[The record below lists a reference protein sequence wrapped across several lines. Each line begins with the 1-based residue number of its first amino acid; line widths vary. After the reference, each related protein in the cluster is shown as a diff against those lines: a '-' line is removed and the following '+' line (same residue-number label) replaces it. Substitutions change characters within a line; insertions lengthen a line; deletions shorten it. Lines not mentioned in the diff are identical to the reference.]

1 VINTIDPLGGSW
13 FVEQMTQRMVDGAF
27 EYFRRID
34 ELGGMVEAIEAG
46 FPQREI
52 MDAAFAY
59 QQAVEKQ
66 EKLIVGVNAFQLTDE
81 EPTEILYIDE
91 SVGERQTAD
100 LAAVKERR
108 DAGGVART
116 LDALKRGA
124 AGEDNTMPL
133 LLDCVR
139 AYCTV
144 GEISD
149 AFREVFGTWE
159 EPAVF

>member
-1 VINTIDPLGGSW
+1 
-13 FVEQMTQRMVDGAF
+13 VEEMTRRMVDGAF
-27 EYFRRID
+27 DYFRRID
-34 ELGGMVEAIEAG
+34 DFGGMVEAVEAG

-59 QQAVEKQ
+59 QRAFEENEKI
-66 EKLIVGVNAFQLTDE
+66 IVGVNAFQVTDD
-81 EPTEILYIDE
+81 EPIEILYIPDDLA
-91 SVGERQTAD
+91 ERQVAFVEE
-100 LAAVKERR
+100 VKARR
-108 DAGGVART
+108 DAGAAGRT

-124 AGEDNTMPL
+124 AGGDNTMPL
-133 LLDCVR
+133 ILDCVK

-149 AFREVFGTWE
+149 ALREVFGTYE